1 MRYTLGFI
9 QDEVRELVQRGV
21 VNRRQPIYTLYR
33 YIPACD
39 WPNFQQELEDNDY
52 LLRDRIGDLL
62 LPETWDND

>member
-9 QDEVRELVQRGV
+9 QDEVRELVQQGV
-21 VNRRQPIYTLYR
+21 VNRRQPISTLCR
-33 YIPACD
+33 YIPSRD
-39 WPNFQQELEDNDY
+39 WSNFQQALEDNDY